1 VNAGTAV
8 LTGEVGINMVVEVV
22 DTVDDSE
29 VDVVDEVT
37 LTDITVEKVVV
48 TEEDEAIVDV
58 VVREELVDVE
68 GTVATDVKNDEI
80 EERTDAEDVEL
91 TTVFVVVVDSI
102 ED

>member
-1 VNAGTAV
+1 
-8 LTGEVGINMVVEVV
+8 MVVEVV

>member
-1 VNAGTAV
+1 
-8 LTGEVGINMVVEVV
+8 MVVEVV

-80 EERTDAEDVEL
+80 EERTDAEDV
-91 TTVFVVVVDSI
+91 
-102 ED
+102 